1 MDRLNRRKPFPQK
14 ANPQAE
20 EQLTPAKCSR
30 RRAIARS
37 ETDVTGRG
45 AGNSVGAPST
55 ISPNHGGVILQPHG
69 RIRAM
74 DDKLWY
80 LKRSDLFEQLSPDEI
95 TGIESRSRM
104 QTLPRKSLV
113 YLPSDSS
120 DAVFLLTKGRIKL
133 YNVTA
138 EGKETVLAFIE
149 PGEIFGELSLLNPG
163 QREEFAE
170 AMAPSNVVMIPG
182 DVIRELMETRPA
194 LTIRLTKLM
203 GLRRQ
208 RIERRLKSLLFRS
221 NRERLIYLLLELAA
235 RYGERIEDGL
245 ALGIRLSHQ
254 ELSSV
259 IGSTRETVTVLLGEL
274 QLERSLIIK
283 RRQIILT
290 NLRQLASSLDEVL
303 PEVERLIEGES
314 AES

>member
-1 MDRLNRRKPFPQK
+1 M
-14 ANPQAE
+14 E
-20 EQLTPAKCSR
+20 E
-30 RRAIARS
+30 
-37 ETDVTGRG
+37 
-45 AGNSVGAPST
+45 
-55 ISPNHGGVILQPHG
+55 
-69 RIRAM
+69 
-74 DDKLWY
+74 KLWY
-80 LKRSDLFEQLSPDEI
+80 LKRSELFEQLSPEEI
-95 TGIESRSRM
+95 TRIESQSRM
-104 QTLPRKSLV
+104 QTLPRKGLV

-133 YNVTA
+133 YNLTS

-170 AMAPSNVVMIPG
+170 AMSTSTIVMISG
-182 DVIRELMETRPA
+182 EVIRNLMESRPT
-194 LTIRLTKLM
+194 LTIQLTRLM

-221 NRERLIYLLLELAA
+221 NRERLVYLLLELAA
-235 RYGERIEDGL
+235 RYGEQNAEGI
-245 ALGIRLSHQ
+245 ALSIRLSHQ

-274 QLERSLIIK
+274 QHERSLIIK

-290 NLRQLASSLDEVL
+290 NLRQLAASIDEIP
-303 PEVERLIEGES
+303 PEVERLIKSQSTTES
-314 AES
+314 

>member
-1 MDRLNRRKPFPQK
+1 
-14 ANPQAE
+14 
-20 EQLTPAKCSR
+20 
-30 RRAIARS
+30 
-37 ETDVTGRG
+37 
-45 AGNSVGAPST
+45 
-55 ISPNHGGVILQPHG
+55 
-69 RIRAM
+69 M

-80 LKRSDLFEQLSPDEI
+80 LKRSELFEQLSAEEI
-95 TGIESRSRM
+95 TRVESRSRM
-104 QTLPRKSLV
+104 QKFPRKGLV
-113 YLPSDSS
+113 YLPSDCS

-149 PGEIFGELSLLNPG
+149 PGELFGELSLLTPG

-170 AMAPSNVVMIPG
+170 AMTASTIVMIPG
-182 DVIRELMETRPA
+182 DVIRELMQRYPDVILYVTR
-194 LTIRLTKLM
+194 LM

-221 NRERLIYLLLELAA
+221 NRERLIYLLLELAE
-235 RYGERIEDGL
+235 RYGQRGPEGI
-245 ALGIRLSHQ
+245 AIGIRLSHQ

-274 QLERSLIIK
+274 QNEGSLIIK

-290 NLRQLASSLDEVL
+290 NLRQLASSLDEIP
-303 PEVERLIEGES
+303 PEVEKLITQQPS
-314 AES
+314 

>member
-1 MDRLNRRKPFPQK
+1 MD
-14 ANPQAE
+14 E
-20 EQLTPAKCSR
+20 
-30 RRAIARS
+30 
-37 ETDVTGRG
+37 
-45 AGNSVGAPST
+45 
-55 ISPNHGGVILQPHG
+55 
-69 RIRAM
+69 
-74 DDKLWY
+74 KLWY
-80 LKRSDLFEQLSPDEI
+80 LKRSELFEQLSAEEI
-95 TGIESRSRM
+95 TRIESQSRM
-104 QTLPRKSLV
+104 QTLPRKGLV

-133 YNVTA
+133 YNLTA

-170 AMAPSNVVMIPG
+170 AMSTSTIVMISG
-182 DVIRELMETRPA
+182 EVIRNLMESRPS
-194 LTIRLTKLM
+194 LTIQLTRLM

-235 RYGERIEDGL
+235 RYGERVEDGI
-245 ALGIRLSHQ
+245 ALSIRLSHQ

-274 QLERSLIIK
+274 QHERSLLIK

-290 NLRQLASSLDEVL
+290 NLRQLAAAIDEIP
-303 PEVERLIEGES
+303 PEVERLIES
-314 AES
+314 QPPAES

>member
-1 MDRLNRRKPFPQK
+1 M
-14 ANPQAE
+14 E
-20 EQLTPAKCSR
+20 E
-30 RRAIARS
+30 
-37 ETDVTGRG
+37 
-45 AGNSVGAPST
+45 
-55 ISPNHGGVILQPHG
+55 
-69 RIRAM
+69 
-74 DDKLWY
+74 KLWY
-80 LKRSDLFEQLSPDEI
+80 LKRSEFFEQLSPEEI
-95 TGIESRSRM
+95 TRIESQSRM
-104 QTLPRKSLV
+104 QTLPRKGLV

-133 YNVTA
+133 YNLTA

-170 AMAPSNVVMIPG
+170 AMSTSTIVMISG
-182 DVIRELMETRPA
+182 EVIRNLMESRPS
-194 LTIRLTKLM
+194 LTIQLTRLM

-221 NRERLIYLLLELAA
+221 NRERLVYLLLELAA
-235 RYGERIEDGL
+235 RYGERAEEGI
-245 ALGIRLSHQ
+245 ALSIRLSHQ

-274 QLERSLIIK
+274 QHERSLIIK

-290 NLRQLASSLDEVL
+290 NLRQLASSIDEVP
-303 PEVERLIEGES
+303 PEVERLIEKQPAADS
-314 AES
+314 